1 MPSHRVHRALYPF
14 KVYSDVD
21 EWMDEPSKWLGP
33 SHRKLRHSPIELYMK
48 YPNDWGRIMY
58 GMYHIMLD
66 NATSEKTLRNL
77 ARLYDTYILIA
88 GGENG

>member
-14 KVYSDVD
+14 KVYPDVD
-21 EWMDEPSKWLGP
+21 SWMDEPSKWLGP
-33 SHRKLRHSPIELYMK
+33 NHRKLRHSVIELYLK

-66 NATSEKTLRNL
+66 GITEEKALRDL
-77 ARLYDTYILIA
+77 TKFYDIYLMMKEMIK
-88 GGENG
+88 